1 MNSRSLIPVGLLALL
16 LSSTA
21 GCKKDEPPKPDPA
34 VAAASASAKG
44 KMNVRGPL
52 GPMAKIDPQ
61 AMKDYRLD
69 ICYYGTFTLRQARDS
84 YFASLGKDEP
94 SEKKIPNFGIAA
106 PPTTT
111 PTTAPSGSAKAGA
124 PSPNPSANVAPPAS
138 GSPRIGAAK
147 TPTPTGLPLKN
158 PPGSASGT
166 IPGADRRPLDFA
178 MRAPHERNAR
188 ACTAGAALKEPAMG
202 DVDLAVG
209 AYAPFAVDLAKDI
222 SAANN
227 YYTRGEYKD
236 DAFAKGK
243 AFHKKLVDGFQKLDE
258 LQDKVGSALAAWR
271 KDHAADPAKMEE
283 GEKEVRPVFDNAT
296 TVFLSMVAKA
306 PDAGAYKAN
315 VEKLEKSIEALKA
328 FSVAHAADPWS
339 KIMIGPYEAFLRQ
352 AKDLKISDKG
362 VVDADGYLGMVNGFT
377 GLVEARQ
384 RALSRAMINKGQ
396 TVIPTNGAAIAP
408 PGAPPGAA
416 QSAAPVAQ

>member
-94 SEKKIPNFGIAA
+94 SEKKIPNFGIAS
-106 PPTTT
+106 PPATT
-111 PTTAPSGSAKAGA
+111 PTTAPSGSAKAGV

-147 TPTPTGLPLKN
+147 PPTPTGLPLKN
-158 PPGSASGT
+158 PPGAASGT

-188 ACTAGAALKEPAMG
+188 ACTAAAALKEPAMG

-236 DAFAKGK
+236 DAFAKEIDRVLAASSNIRGESTRHGHVP
-243 AFHKKLVDGFQKLDE
+243 ALVADIRDGQPITSGFRLNDLGDE
-258 LQDKVGSALAAWR
+258 LTLRVKPQKTGLLIAGVTLA
-271 KDHAADPAKMEE
+271 
-283 GEKEVRPVFDNAT
+283 
-296 TVFLSMVAKA
+296 VFLIGIPMWIAATPKVWASPGRPGGNLSFRRLKKA
-306 PDAGAYKAN
+306 
-315 VEKLEKSIEALKA
+315 
-328 FSVAHAADPWS
+328 
-339 KIMIGPYEAFLRQ
+339 R
-352 AKDLKISDKG
+352 
-362 VVDADGYLGMVNGFT
+362 
-377 GLVEARQ
+377 
-384 RALSRAMINKGQ
+384 
-396 TVIPTNGAAIAP
+396 
-408 PGAPPGAA
+408 
-416 QSAAPVAQ
+416 